1 VDLLSLVLICVK
13 VSFLSF
19 GGSAPLPLLHDEL
32 GRRRDLL
39 PDADFASAIAIG
51 RIAPGPNG
59 LFVLPIGYFV
69 AGVPGALVAAAALWV
84 VSMPVLILMKAHH
97 WLSRF
102 AAVEAGLKG
111 IQAGAIGLTLAMA
124 WAILLATTPT
134 PFHIA
139 IAVTAFV
146 LVAFTRVDVL
156 LVLAGAALLGLGIL
170 LRGHL
175 G

>member
-1 VDLLSLVLICVK
+1 VDLLSLFLVCVK

-19 GGSAPLPLLHDEL
+19 GGTAPLPLLHDEL
-32 GRRRDLL
+32 GRRRALV

-69 AGVPGALVAAAALWV
+69 AGVPGALVAAAALWTV
-84 VSMPVLILMKAHH
+84 AMPVLILLKVHH

-102 AAVEAGLKG
+102 AVVDAGVRG
-111 IQAGAIGLTLAMA
+111 IQAGAIGLTLAVAWSIMA
-124 WAILLATTPT
+124 ATTPT
-134 PFHIA
+134 PFHLA
-139 IAVTAFV
+139 IAVATFV
-146 LVAFTRVDVL
+146 LAAFTSVDVVL
-156 LVLAGAALLGLGIL
+156 ILAGAALLGLGTL